1 MTEEKHRKFNV
12 IIGNPPFQE
21 TLKGT
26 SDKQIFPYFMDDAYK
41 IGEKVELI
49 TPAKFLS
56 NAGKTPK
63 KWNEK
68 MLNDPH
74 LKVLFFEQD
83 SSKVFENTDIKGG
96 VCVTY
101 RDISK
106 TLGPIGTFSPFKELR
121 SILHKVVYNKSI
133 TFKSITTIIH
143 LQNKFNLTALYA
155 DHPELKK
162 QVGSNGREKRLTT
175 SIFSLPVFTDKENI
189 TSTVKIWGIIN
200 NNVRKYRFIDEK
212 YLDPDSTLH
221 YYKVLIPKSN
231 GSGALGETLSTP
243 LIGTPLVG
251 YTQSF
256 IGIGKFNQKVD
267 CQNAFKYIKSK
278 FCRVMLGTLKVTQDN
293 NKGTW
298 KNVPMQDFTDK
309 SDIDWTKSIPEID
322 QQLYKKYNLSD
333 DEIAFIEK
341 NVKEMK

>member
-1 MTEEKHRKFNV
+1 M
-12 IIGNPPFQE
+12 
-21 TLKGT
+21 
-26 SDKQIFPYFMDDAYK
+26 
-41 IGEKVELI
+41 
-49 TPAKFLS
+49 
-56 NAGKTPK
+56 
-63 KWNEK
+63 
-68 MLNDPH
+68 
-74 LKVLFFEQD
+74 
-83 SSKVFENTDIKGG
+83 
-96 VCVTY
+96 
-101 RDISK
+101 
-106 TLGPIGTFSPFKELR
+106 
-121 SILHKVVYNKSI
+121 
-133 TFKSITTIIH
+133 
-143 LQNKFNLTALYA
+143 TALYA

-243 LIGTPLVG
+243 IIGTPLVG

-298 KNVPMQDFTDK
+298 KNVPMQDFTNS
-309 SDIDWTKSIPEID
+309 SDINWSKAIPEVD
-322 QQLYKKYNLSD
+322 EQLYKKYSLAQE
-333 DEIAFIEK
+333 EIDFIET
-341 NVKEMK
+341 NVKEME